1 METCKKNKHVEV
13 QFIADE
19 EVGKEIISMKDA
31 KIKNIGTNVNTCFRS
46 VYFFTLIEFSVPCKA
61 PNANQ
66 KTTIIFERNPQVIK
80 FRFVC
85 PCLPEQK
92 SFSD

>member
-1 METCKKNKHVEV
+1 METSKKNKHVEV
-13 QFIADE
+13 HFIADE
-19 EVGKEIISMKDA
+19 EVRKEIISIKDA
-31 KIKNIGTNVNTCFRS
+31 KIKNTGTNVNTCFRN
-46 VYFFTLIEFSVPCKA
+46 VYSLALIEFSVPCKA

-66 KTTIIFERNPQVIK
+66 KTTIIFERNSQIIK
-80 FRFVC
+80 FQFVC

>member
-1 METCKKNKHVEV
+1 METRKKIKHVEV

-31 KIKNIGTNVNTCFRS
+31 KIKNIGTHVNTCFRNFYS
-46 VYFFTLIEFSVPCKA
+46 FILIEFNVPCKT
-61 PNANQ
+61 PNVNQ

-80 FRFVC
+80 
-85 PCLPEQK
+85 L
-92 SFSD
+92 

>member
-1 METCKKNKHVEV
+1 METSKKNKHVEV

-31 KIKNIGTNVNTCFRS
+31 KIKNTGTNVNTCVRN
-46 VYFFTLIEFSVPCKA
+46 VYALTLVEFSVPCKA
-61 PNANQ
+61 PNASQ
-66 KTTIIFERNPQVIK
+66 KTTIIFERNSQVTK
-80 FRFVC
+80 SRFVC